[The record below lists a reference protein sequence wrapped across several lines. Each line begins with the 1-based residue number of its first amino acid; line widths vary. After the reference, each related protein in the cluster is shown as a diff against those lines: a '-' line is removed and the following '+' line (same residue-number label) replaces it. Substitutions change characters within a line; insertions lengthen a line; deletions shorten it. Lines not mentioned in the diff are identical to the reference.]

1 VVTTPRVV
9 AKRMEIRS
17 VLHDR
22 NVNTRI
28 DHLEKLSR
36 AELRTLW
43 GKEFS
48 EEPPATLG
56 RDVLM
61 LGIAYARQERRYGGI
76 AKPIAREL
84 ERLFARVLRGEA
96 VGGTEPLKTPL
107 PRAGTVLVREWR
119 GITHS
124 VTVVEGGFLWNG
136 KNYRSLSAIAHSITG
151 TKWNGPRFFG
161 MRDTN
166 DGNSRD
172 PHGS

>member
-1 VVTTPRVV
+1 MVTTPRVV

-36 AELRTLW
+36 KELRTLW
-43 GKEFS
+43 KKESS
-48 EEPPATLG
+48 EEAPTTIW
-56 RDVLM
+56 RDILL

-84 ERLFARVLRGEA
+84 ERLFARVLRSEA
-96 VGGTEPLKTPL
+96 TGGTESLKTPL
-107 PRAGTVLVREWR
+107 PRAGTVLVRKWR
-119 GITHS
+119 GTTHN

-136 KNYRSLSAIAHSITG
+136 KTYRSLSAIAHAITG

-161 MRDTN
+161 MRDTK
-166 DGNSRD
+166 DGNPRD
-172 PHGS
+172 PHGR